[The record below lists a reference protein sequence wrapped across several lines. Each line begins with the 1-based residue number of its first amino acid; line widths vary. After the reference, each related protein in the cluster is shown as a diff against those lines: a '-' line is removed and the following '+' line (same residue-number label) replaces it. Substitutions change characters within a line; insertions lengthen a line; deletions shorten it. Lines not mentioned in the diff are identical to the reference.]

1 MKAGRNVLY
10 LCIAMLLG
18 LPQRA
23 TADEVVAPSLD
34 GPLPARNTMHM
45 AAANSATE
53 RATLLA
59 AQILDDLRGSAYY
72 ADPKIMA
79 GVIRTGDQTTL
90 QDEKN
95 AQDLIRLMLQRF
107 SKGDSQDEVKEGV
120 AAALKGFGIR

>member
-1 MKAGRNVLY
+1 
-10 LCIAMLLG
+10 
-18 LPQRA
+18 
-23 TADEVVAPSLD
+23 
-34 GPLPARNTMHM
+34 MHM